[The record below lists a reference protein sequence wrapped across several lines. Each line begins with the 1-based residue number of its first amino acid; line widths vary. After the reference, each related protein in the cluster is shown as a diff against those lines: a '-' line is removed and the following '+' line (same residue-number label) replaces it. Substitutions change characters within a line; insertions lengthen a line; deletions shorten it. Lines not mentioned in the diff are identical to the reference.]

1 MGNSTRTPRS
11 RSPLTPHPSRLTIRP
26 WLLAL
31 GLLVTLSCQ
40 TLLPTPRPTPT
51 RPPVTAQ
58 PTTQVSPTETTPPP
72 LTADA
77 ETLERHRR
85 IFREVWETVNEN
97 YVYSDYNGLDWE
109 AMQAEYAPQVEA
121 APDDETFWR
130 LMQELVNRLADDHS
144 RYLTPAEVAEEDQER
159 TGDLDYVGIGVYLTL
174 PLSATYGVILMIFPD
189 SPAET
194 AGIRPHD
201 RILAVDG
208 TPACCN
214 ADGSDNLALL
224 RGPEGSTVRVELQS
238 PGSAPRELKVQRA
251 RIQTQLPIPTRRI
264 ATPQGDVGYILI
276 PTLFDET
283 VAERTRDALE
293 QLFAD
298 GPVIGLV
305 VDMRINGGGAYTEL
319 SDLLALFMDGRAGR
333 FVRRGKTAETFHI
346 RARPLGATQTLP
358 LVILIGRDTESYAE
372 VFSGILQDMGRA
384 QLVGEPT
391 AGNVETI
398 YPYDQ
403 EDGSRLWIA
412 EETFEPPS
420 GARWESAGVQPDV
433 LIRARWE
440 DFTED
445 DDPVL
450 LAALALLR

>member
-1 MGNSTRTPRS
+1 MRNKETRAQKYHAPFA
-11 RSPLTPHPSRLTIRP
+11 IRH
-26 WLLAL
+26 LLFAIL
-31 GLLVTLSCQ
+31 LLVTLGCQ

-51 RPPVTAQ
+51 RPPVTA
-58 PTTQVSPTETTPPP
+58 PPPTQVSPTETAPASLTP
-72 LTADA
+72 DA
-77 ETLERHRR
+77 ETLARHRR
-85 IFREVWETVNEN
+85 IFQEVWATVNEN

-121 APDDETFWR
+121 APDDETFWL
-130 LMQELVNRLADDHS
+130 LMQELINRLADDHS
-144 RYLTPAEVAEEDQER
+144 RYLTPTEVADEDQER
-159 TGDLDYVGIGVYLTL
+159 TGDLDYVGIGVYLTV
-174 PLSATYGVILMIFPD
+174 PLSATYGVVLMIFPD
-189 SPAET
+189 SPAEA
-194 AGIRPHD
+194 AGLRPHD

-214 ADGSDNLALL
+214 ADGSDNLVLL
-224 RGPEGSTVRVELQS
+224 RGPEGSITRVTVQT
-238 PGSAPRELKVQRA
+238 PGDVPRELAVQRA
-251 RIQTQLPIPTRRI
+251 RIQTQLPIPSRRI
-264 ATPQGDVGYILI
+264 TMPQGDVGYILI

-283 VAERTRDALE
+283 IAERTRDALQ
-293 QLFAD
+293 QLLAA
-298 GPVIGLV
+298 GPVTGLV

-333 FVRRGKTAETFHI
+333 FLRRGKTGETLTI
-346 RARPLGATQTLP
+346 RARPVGATQTLP

-372 VFSGILQDMGRA
+372 VFSGILQDVGRA

-420 GARWESAGVQPDV
+420 GARWESTGVQPDV
-433 LIRARWE
+433 IVRARWE
-440 DFTED
+440 DFTAA

-450 LAALALLR
+450 QAALALLP